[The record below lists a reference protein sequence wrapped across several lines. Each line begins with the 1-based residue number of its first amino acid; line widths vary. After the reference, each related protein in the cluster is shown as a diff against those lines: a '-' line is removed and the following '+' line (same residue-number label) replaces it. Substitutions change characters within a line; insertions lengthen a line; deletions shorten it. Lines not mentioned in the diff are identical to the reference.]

1 MKAAWQALQP
11 VQKAFLMPFK
21 PRAQARYA
29 CLAIGFVASSVLLPV
44 WAQATPVG
52 LWRSIDDKTGQP
64 KAEIRIKANAA
75 GVLTGA
81 VEKSLAPSDQPL
93 CSACPDD
100 RKDQPKL
107 GLEIIRGVTKAE
119 VKAEV
124 KADVKAEVKTED
136 KPVWDGGT
144 IIDPE
149 NGRIYK
155 LRLTPV
161 DAGNKLEVRG
171 AFGPFWRTQTWLRV
185 Q

>member
-1 MKAAWQALQP
+1 MSFRPL
-11 VQKAFLMPFK
+11 
-21 PRAQARYA
+21 AQARFSWG
-29 CLAIGFVASSVLLPV
+29 AIVFVASSVLLPV
-44 WAQATPVG
+44 WAQTTPVG

-75 GVLTGA
+75 GVLTGV

-93 CSACPDD
+93 CTECPDD
-100 RKDQPKL
+100 RKDKPKL
-107 GLEIIRGVTKAE
+107 GLEIIRGATKAE
-119 VKAEV
+119 VKAE
-124 KADVKAEVKTED
+124 D
-136 KPVWDGGT
+136 KPVWEGGS

-171 AFGPFWRTQTWLRV
+171 AFGPFWRTQTWIRV

>member
-52 LWRSIDDKTGQP
+52 LWRSIDDKTGQA

-119 VKAEV
+119 VKA
-124 KADVKAEVKTED
+124 DVKAED

-144 IIDPE
+144 IIDPD

-171 AFGPFWRTQTWLRV
+171 AFGPFWRTQTWVRV
-185 Q
+185 N

>member
-1 MKAAWQALQP
+1 
-11 VQKAFLMPFK
+11 MPLRPPAK
-21 PRAQARYA
+21 VKLA
-29 CLAIGFVASSVLLPV
+29 CSAIVFVVISVLLPV
-44 WAQATPVG
+44 WAQSTPVG
-52 LWRSIDDKTGQP
+52 LWRSIDDKTSQP

-75 GVLTGA
+75 GVLTGV

-107 GLEIIRGVTKAE
+107 GLEIIRGA
-119 VKAEV
+119 VKA
-124 KADVKAEVKTED
+124 ED
-136 KPVWDGGT
+136 KPVWEGGS
-144 IIDPE
+144 IIDPD

-171 AFGPFWRTQTWLRV
+171 AFGPFWRTQTWIKV